1 MDGSVWPNSFI
12 QFTLT
17 DSKAICFA
25 STNGMQ
31 QASQAIAYA
40 GGFILVQFG
49 LTSALN
55 VFK

>member
-1 MDGSVWPNSFI
+1 
-12 QFTLT
+12 
-17 DSKAICFA
+17 
-25 STNGMQ
+25 MQ